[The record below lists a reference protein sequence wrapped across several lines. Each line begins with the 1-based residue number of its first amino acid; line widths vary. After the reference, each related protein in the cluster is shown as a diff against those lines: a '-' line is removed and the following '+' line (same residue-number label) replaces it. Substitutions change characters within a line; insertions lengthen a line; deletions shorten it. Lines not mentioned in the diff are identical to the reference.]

1 MRKYL
6 SLHPDQSGPHYPEE
20 LEKLDELVQR
30 AMEALRIVDP
40 DERNEVAA
48 RILSLYSTGIRAD
61 EEILEITLRRH
72 RQGGDLGS
80 RKA

>member
-6 SLHPDQSGPHYPEE
+6 SLHPEQRGPHYPEE

-30 AMEALRIVDP
+30 ATEALRIVDP

-48 RILSLYSTGIRAD
+48 GILSLYSTGIRD
-61 EEILEITLRRH
+61 DVEILEITIRRH
-72 RQGGDLGS
+72 RRDS
-80 RKA
+80 DIRRRKA